1 MAGTGGGIE
10 YVSLAGLRVD
20 GRRPPEVRRLTY
32 QFGVISGAQ
41 GSALFAQ
48 GDTKVMAS
56 VYGPREVK
64 YASEA
69 EHDKAVL
76 KCEFY
81 ASPFAT
87 AERRQRSTG
96 DRRAV
101 RDGRVLQKALE
112 ATVLTH
118 LFPRSQIEVF
128 VHVLQGDGGAV
139 CAAINAAT
147 LALCDAGIP
156 MRELVVAC
164 AAGHLAGH
172 TLVDLNYLEESAGG
186 PVVPVSLL
194 PRANKL
200 VSLSLQAKLPLDAF
214 DAVMGGAMDGC
225 RRIYQKIENALR
237 ERTHQLAAARGGVD
251 A

>member
-1 MAGTGGGIE
+1 MASGGGLD
-10 YVSLAGLRVD
+10 YVNMAGLRID
-20 GRRPPEVRRLTY
+20 GRRPKEVRQL
-32 QFGVISGAQ
+32 QIDFGVVSGAQ
-41 GSALFAQ
+41 GSCCLAQ
-48 GDTKVMAS
+48 GDTKVIAS
-56 VYGPREVK
+56 VMGPKEVA
-64 YASEA
+64 YASQA
-69 EHDKAVL
+69 EHDRAVL

-81 ASPFAT
+81 SSPFAP
-87 AERRQRSTG
+87 AQRRQRSAG

-101 RDGRVLQKALE
+101 AAGRVLQKALE

-118 LFPRSQIEVF
+118 LFPRSQIDVF
-128 VHVLQGDGGAV
+128 VHVLQADGGAE
-139 CAAINAAT
+139 CAAVNAAT